1 MLLSVV
7 MFILVCNKMSEEF
20 SLKYDQLW
28 KTMYEKSSFMYPSLS
43 LEASEIGLIIFEIL
57 ILKIKNKGFKW
68 PSSAPS
74 NLF

>member
-1 MLLSVV
+1 
-7 MFILVCNKMSEEF
+7 MSEEF

-57 ILKIKNKGFKW
+57 ILKIKNKGFK
-68 PSSAPS
+68 
-74 NLF
+74 